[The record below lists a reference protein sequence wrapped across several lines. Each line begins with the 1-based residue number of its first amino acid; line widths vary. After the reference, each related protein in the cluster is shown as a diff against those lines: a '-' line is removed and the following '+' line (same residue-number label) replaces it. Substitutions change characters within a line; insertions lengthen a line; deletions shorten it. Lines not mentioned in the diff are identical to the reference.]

1 MILYPAIDLKDGK
14 AVRLLRGDINN
25 STVFND
31 SPVEQALSFVSQHC
45 QWLHLVDLNGAF
57 SGKPVNGEA
66 VEEIINRCN
75 IPIQLGGGIRNL
87 ETIEMWLSKGL
98 ERVILGT
105 VAVENP
111 SLVKLAA
118 SKYPDKIAVGIDAR
132 DGRVAI
138 DGWAKDTDIW
148 ATELAK
154 KFENDGVSAIVYTDI
169 NRDGA
174 MMGPNLSATAE
185 MANAVSIPIIASGG
199 VSSLNDLKALKECG
213 AQLNGA
219 ISGRALYEQKF
230 TVKQALEALDA

>member
-14 AVRLLRGDINN
+14 AVRLLRGDMNN

-31 SPVEQALSFVSQHC
+31 SPVEQALSFVSQRC

-57 SGKPVNGEA
+57 SGKPVNAEA
-66 VEEIINRCN
+66 VENIINECD

-118 SKYPDKIAVGIDAR
+118 NEYPDKIAVGIDAR
-132 DGRVAI
+132 DGRVAT

-154 KFENDGVSAIVYTDI
+154 KFEDDGVSAIIYTDI

-213 AQLNGA
+213 AKLNGA
-219 ISGRALYEQKF
+219 ISGRALYDQKF
-230 TVKQALEALDA
+230 TVQQALEVLNA

>member
-14 AVRLLRGDINN
+14 AVRLLRGDMNN

>member
-14 AVRLLRGDINN
+14 AVRLLRGDMNN

-31 SPVEQALSFVSQHC
+31 SPVEQALSFVSQRC

-57 SGKPVNGEA
+57 SGKPVNAEA
-66 VEEIINRCN
+66 VENIINKCD

-98 ERVILGT
+98 ERIILGT

-118 SKYPDKIAVGIDAR
+118 SKYPDKVAVGIDAR
-132 DGRVAI
+132 DGRVAT

-154 KFENDGVSAIVYTDI
+154 KFEDDGVSAIIYTDI

-213 AQLNGA
+213 AQLNGT
-219 ISGRALYEQKF
+219 ISGRALYDQKF
-230 TVKQALEALDA
+230 TVQEALEVLNA

>member
-14 AVRLLRGDINN
+14 AVRLLRGDMNN

-57 SGKPVNGEA
+57 SGKPVNGEV

-185 MANAVSIPIIASGG
+185 MANAVSIPMIASGG

-219 ISGRALYEQKF
+219 ISGRALYDQKF

>member
-14 AVRLLRGDINN
+14 AVRLLRGDMNN

-31 SPVEQALSFVSQHC
+31 SPVEQALSFVSQRC

-57 SGKPVNGEA
+57 SGKPVNAEA
-66 VEEIINRCN
+66 VENIINKCD

-98 ERVILGT
+98 ERIILGT

-118 SKYPDKIAVGIDAR
+118 SKYPDKVAVGIDAR
-132 DGRVAI
+132 DGRVAT

-154 KFENDGVSAIVYTDI
+154 KFEDDGVSAIIYTDI

-174 MMGPNLSATAE
+174 MIGPNLSATAE

-213 AQLNGA
+213 AKLNGA
-219 ISGRALYEQKF
+219 ISGRALYDQEF
-230 TVKQALEALDA
+230 TVQQALEVLNA

>member
-14 AVRLLRGDINN
+14 AVRLLRGDMNN

-31 SPVEQALSFVSQHC
+31 SPVEQALSFVSQRC

-57 SGKPVNGEA
+57 SGKPVNAEA
-66 VEEIINRCN
+66 VENIISNCD

-98 ERVILGT
+98 ERIILGT

-118 SKYPDKIAVGIDAR
+118 SKYPDKVAVGIDAR
-132 DGRVAI
+132 DGRVAT

-154 KFENDGVSAIVYTDI
+154 KFEDDGVSAIIYTDI

-213 AQLNGA
+213 AKLNGA
-219 ISGRALYEQKF
+219 ISGRALYDQKF
-230 TVKQALEALDA
+230 TVQQALEVLNA